1 MLVRYQAHHPELR
14 PSKVLWDIKGY
25 TAAEKVGCRAVLS
38 SEAKNSCDV
47 GVITSVGRMMT
58 EYHRIVAGAPTDQ
71 IYKASN
77 RHVKMHLRIT
87 PARRRTSRLTPTGVI
102 TVPNDDS
109 DLSPT
114 KNKAPTPSLKA
125 PPVAAAPT
133 VGGST
138 GNGVQVAMMPSPGPM
153 MGNVA
158 GMHPFSYYNP
168 MGWGQT
174 FGMPGMVASPLVVP
188 GVTPGSTPGGTAQL
202 PGASS
207 TGKGKQLSFKGG
219 SPKKG
224 KKEDKRAKKAMKKHT
239 KSFKNAINRAVHKAR
254 GHLSDEQMEDAY
266 ADVSSMFPP
275 MKLKDS
281 SSDSD
286 SSSDAV

>member
-1 MLVRYQAHHPELR
+1 MNILRQVLCNPIQKCIELCIR
-14 PSKVLWDIKGY
+14 DRFTQGMWSRTLNSHC

-138 GNGVQVAMMPSPGPM
+138 GNGVQVA
-153 MGNVA
+153 
-158 GMHPFSYYNP
+158 
-168 MGWGQT
+168 
-174 FGMPGMVASPLVVP
+174 
-188 GVTPGSTPGGTAQL
+188 
-202 PGASS
+202 SS
-207 TGKGKQLSFKGG
+207 CVESSHKT
-219 SPKKG
+219 
-224 KKEDKRAKKAMKKHT
+224 T
-239 KSFKNAINRAVHKAR
+239 WKSLITI
-254 GHLSDEQMEDAY
+254 SICY
-266 ADVSSMFPP
+266 PP
-275 MKLKDS
+275 
-281 SSDSD
+281 
-286 SSSDAV
+286 